1 MKVNELLSNF
11 TIALSNEEAKVLET
25 VKGIMSLQS
34 FSERE
39 QFIIENLIRKSMI
52 SKIMHNGNVLVT
64 KNDQPTDS

>member
-25 VKGIMSLQS
+25 LKGIMPLQA
-34 FSERE
+34 FGERE

-64 KNDQPTDS
+64 KNDRPTDS